1 MVTYYKIGDMFC
13 ASAHGDLPYEKT
25 EKPAAGT
32 TLTWLFTGEPGSRRA
47 SFLVNHP
54 AELFAECEDVSWL
67 NTNRLNAS
75 AYDGQTREL
84 PADLLAQLDAGTL
97 RAQLDA
103 GTLRAVNASHPKFE
117 EILAYE
123 PKEGKK
129 RVHVLAIGDV
139 GSMLLTGLHLLGG
152 DVISSIGICDISDK
166 VTARWEFE
174 ENQIAYPWDYDAM
187 PEVDVVDQDHL
198 FDCDVF
204 VFVASKGIPPV
215 GSGVKDVRMYQFENN
230 SKIIGHYA
238 KMAREKNFKGL
249 FCAVSDPV
257 DPLAKTAFLESNKNE
272 AGEYDW
278 MGLLPEQIQ
287 GFGLGVMNARAAYYA
302 KRDPRFKQ
310 FLTEGRSFGPHGQDL
325 VIADSI
331 ENYNDE
337 LSKELTNLT
346 VTANLHMRAIGYKPF
361 VAPAFSSG
369 AISILMTLRE
379 QWHCGSVFLGGVY
392 MGVKNRYTEHGLET
406 ETLAL
411 PDALYERIV
420 FAAENLAKIV

>member
-1 MVTYYKIGDMFC
+1 MITFYNVNGHICF
-13 ASAHGDLPYEKT
+13 SDLADLAFEKVA
-25 EKPAAGT
+25 EPKNAE
-32 TLTWLFTGEPGSRRA
+32 TLTWLFQREPGSCRA
-47 SFLVNHP
+47 SFKVNNKMLLSAP
-54 AELFAECEDVSWL
+54 EENVSWL
-67 NTNRLNAS
+67 NSNKLEKLAPV
-75 AYDGQTREL
+75 EI
-84 PADLLAQLDAGTL
+84 PAWVEEMIAAGKV
-97 RAQLDA
+97 
-103 GTLRAVNASHPKFE
+103 RAVNASHPRFE
-117 EILAYE
+117 EILAFQ

-152 DVISSIGICDISDK
+152 DVISSIGICDISEQ

-174 ENQIAYPWDYDAM
+174 ENQIAYPWDYDAL
-187 PEVDVVDQDHL
+187 PEVDIVKPEQL

-215 GSGVKDVRMYQFENN
+215 GSGIKDVRMYQFENN

-272 AGEYDW
+272 NGELDY

-302 KRDPRFKQ
+302 KRDERFTQ

-325 VIADSI
+325 VVADSI

-337 LSKELTNLT
+337 LSKELTQLT

-369 AISILMTLRE
+369 AISILMCLRG
-379 QWHCGSVFLGGVY
+379 QWHCGSVFLGGIY
-392 MGVKNRYTEHGLET
+392 MGVKNRYTANGLEA
-406 ETLAL
+406 EILPL
-411 PDALYERIV
+411 PDALYDRIV
-420 FAAENLAKIV
+420 FAEENLKAII

>member
-32 TLTWLFTGEPGSRRA
+32 KLTWLFTGGPGSRRA

-54 AELFAECEDVSWL
+54 AELFMEKEDVSWL

-97 RAQLDA
+97 RA
-103 GTLRAVNASHPKFE
+103 VNASHPKFE
-117 EILAYE
+117 EILAYK

-174 ENQIAYPWDYDAM
+174 ENQIAYPWEYDAL
-187 PEVDVVDQDHL
+187 PEVEVVKPENL

-230 SKIIGHYA
+230 AKIMANYA
-238 KMAREKNFKGL
+238 KMARESRFKGL

-272 AGEYDW
+272 AGELDY

-302 KRDPRFKQ
+302 KRDPRFSR

-325 VIADSI
+325 VVADSI
-331 ENYNDE
+331 EHYDDA
-337 LSKELTNLT
+337 LSRELTELT
-346 VTANLHMRAIGYKPF
+346 VTANLKMREIGYKPF

-369 AISILMTLRE
+369 ALSILLALRGE
-379 QWHCGSVFLGGVY
+379 WHCGSVFLGGIY
-392 MGVKNRYTEHGLET
+392 MGVKNRFTENGLET
-406 ETLAL
+406 EILPL
-411 PDALYERIV
+411 PDALHARIRT
-420 FAAENLAKIV
+420 AAENLRMIV

>member
-1 MVTYYKIGDMFC
+1 MP
-13 ASAHGDLPYEKT
+13 AHGDLPYEKT

-75 AYDGQTREL
+75 AYDGQIREL
-84 PADLLAQLDAGTL
+84 PAELL
-97 RAQLDA
+97 AQLDA

-166 VTARWEFE
+166 VTAAGSLRRTRSPIRGTTTRCRRWTLWTRITSLTVMCSYSWPQRESRRSV
-174 ENQIAYPWDYDAM
+174 Q
-187 PEVDVVDQDHL
+187 V
-198 FDCDVF
+198 
-204 VFVASKGIPPV
+204 SKMSACTSSRTTQRSSDIT
-215 GSGVKDVRMYQFENN
+215 RRW
-230 SKIIGHYA
+230 
-238 KMAREKNFKGL
+238 REKKNFKGL

-369 AISILMTLRE
+369 AISILMTLRK

-406 ETLAL
+406 EALAL